1 MSIPSYGK
9 PTMNMPI
16 GTVAADCGAVIRY
29 ETHGD
34 ELVALR
40 EKADGERFY
49 QLIRKG
55 KNFTF

>member
-1 MSIPSYGK
+1 
-9 PTMNMPI
+9 MNTSI
-16 GTVAADCGAVIRY
+16 GTAAADCGAVIRY

-49 QLIRKG
+49 QLIHKAG
-55 KNFTF
+55 NFTF

>member
-1 MSIPSYGK
+1 MS
-9 PTMNMPI
+9 TFI
-16 GTVAADCGAVIRY
+16 GTAAADCGAVIRY

-49 QLIRKG
+49 QLIHKG
-55 KNFTF
+55 GNFTF